1 MSKIKITSNI
11 HLKEIF
17 KHYSLDINQCDNY
30 FEQQKMIIT
39 LNNAMKYVEELT
51 ETKRKELI

>member
-17 KHYSLDINQCDNY
+17 KHYSLDIRQCENY

-39 LNNAMKYVEELT
+39 LNHAMKYVEELT
-51 ETKRKELI
+51 ETKRR